1 VGEQRA
7 HRGFDGFGALSMAAG
22 VVVLAAFVWTT
33 GPAKLWEGIRNVGW
47 MFPVIIGLGGLRFF
61 VRAWAWTLCA
71 EPAHPLG
78 LAPAFTAVLAGDAI
92 GNVTPLG
99 PIVGEPAK
107 AALVRGA
114 VPLQPALTA
123 LAIENIFYTL
133 STAAMIVAGTIAL
146 LFAFDLPAALREF
159 SEVTVVV
166 ILLALAACLVILWG
180 RPAIISRWLPLLTPS
195 GSRLHTRL
203 GRIQVLEDQVYTF
216 ASRRRAVVL
225 PVILLEVS
233 FHALGVVETYLALWM
248 ILGQHPLVI
257 HSFIL
262 ETANRVITVAF
273 KFIPFQL
280 GVGEVGSGAVTA
292 VLGLGATAGGT
303 LSIVRKARMG
313 VWALAGGLRLLRG
326 K

>member
-1 VGEQRA
+1 VSEQRA
-7 HRGFDGFGALSMAAG
+7 HRSFDGFGALSMAAG

-146 LFAFDLPAALREF
+146 LFAFDLPAALPELRDRE
-159 SEVTVVV
+159 SERAADP
-166 ILLALAACLVILWG
+166 LAFMYALETRR
-180 RPAIISRWLPLLTPS
+180 RPARPLDIAKS
-195 GSRLHTRL
+195 GPLHAETD
-203 GRIQVLEDQVYTF
+203 EEM
-216 ASRRRAVVL
+216 RA
-225 PVILLEVS
+225 
-233 FHALGVVETYLALWM
+233 
-248 ILGQHPLVI
+248 
-257 HSFIL
+257 
-262 ETANRVITVAF
+262 
-273 KFIPFQL
+273 
-280 GVGEVGSGAVTA
+280 
-292 VLGLGATAGGT
+292 
-303 LSIVRKARMG
+303 
-313 VWALAGGLRLLRG
+313 LLRVYDAG
-326 K
+326 MDEVARHLGIPLR

>member
-1 VGEQRA
+1 VSEQQAR
-7 HRGFDGFGALSMAAG
+7 RGLDGSGALSAAAG

-33 GPAKLWEGIRNVGW
+33 GAAKLWEGIRNVGW
-47 MFPVIIGLGGLRFF
+47 MFPVIIALGGLRFL

-71 EPAHPLG
+71 EPAHPIG
-78 LAPAFTAVLAGDAI
+78 IGRAFTAVLAGDAI

-107 AALVRGA
+107 AALVRSA

-133 STAAMIVAGTIAL
+133 ATAAMIVAGTIAL
-146 LFAFDLPAALREF
+146 LFAFELPPGLREF
-159 SEVTVVV
+159 SEVAVFV
-166 ILLALAACLVILWG
+166 ILLALAVCLGILWR
-180 RPAIISRWLPLLTPS
+180 RPAIISRWLPLFAPR
-195 GSRLHTRL
+195 GSRLHSKVDRMEA
-203 GRIQVLEDQVYTF
+203 LEQQVYTF

-225 PVILLEVS
+225 PVVLLETS
-233 FHALGVVETYLALWM
+233 FHGLGVVETYLALWM
-248 ILGQHPLVI
+248 ILGEHPLVI

-292 VLGLGATAGGT
+292 VLGLGATSGGT

-313 VWALAGGLRLLRG
+313 VWALLGGIRLLRG
-326 K
+326 G